1 MTKKTLHSRAKFC
14 LQVVMTKNDRNS
26 VAQSWTALFRAFS
39 FHQQPSACMNQK
51 YSQPP
56 LGQSGQTLMICAAA
70 VEVAM
75 TSSESNMKDIKLF
88 QSKLS
93 YFNDRKIIFNF
104 KHWRENSEVNI
115 KPRAEIRLS
124 RGIPQS

>member
-1 MTKKTLHSRAKFC
+1 MTKKTSHSRAKLC
-14 LQVVMTKNDRNS
+14 LQVAMTKNDRNS

-39 FHQQPSACMNQK
+39 FHQQPSASLNQK

-56 LGQSGQTLMICAAA
+56 LGQSGQTLMICAVA

-75 TSSESNMKDIKLF
+75 TYQESNTKDIKLF

-93 YFNDRKIIFNF
+93 YFNDRKIVSNF
-104 KHWRENSEVNI
+104 ERWRENSEVNI
-115 KPRAEIRLS
+115 KLRAEIAA
-124 RGIPQS
+124 